1 MASKRSP
8 QRGSILV
15 EFVLSSLFWVPL
27 LMGTFV
33 IGLNLLRAIQVT
45 QVCRDAGHM
54 FAYGIDF
61 SQPGNQNLLVR
72 LANGLNFSL
81 SGGSGVVILSMVT
94 SIGAAQCTA
103 AGLQADTTHCPNMNQ
118 SVFTRRVIVGN
129 SGARTSNFGTPNA
142 GIVDASGYISSAS
155 YLSDTSARAV
165 GFGTLLPLAGGQLA
179 YLTEMYL
186 ASPDIDWTN
195 FMTGTGVYARVI
207 F

>member
-1 MASKRSP
+1 M
-8 QRGSILV
+8 
-15 EFVLSSLFWVPL
+15 PL

-33 IGLNLLRAIQVT
+33 VGLNLLRAIQVT

-61 SQPGNQNLLVR
+61 SQSGNQNLLVR
-72 LANGLNFSL
+72 LANGLNFSAG
-81 SGGSGVVILSMVT
+81 GGSGVVILSTVT
-94 SIGAAQCTA
+94 FIGAAQCTA
-103 AGLQADTTHCPNMNQ
+103 AGLQADTTHCPNLNQ
-118 SVFTRRVIVGN
+118 SVFMRRIVVGN
-129 SGARTSNFGTPNA
+129 SGVRASNFGTPNG
-142 GIVDASGYISSAS
+142 GIVDGSGHISSSS
-155 YLSDTSARAV
+155 YLSDTSARAA
-165 GFGTLLPLAGGQLA
+165 GFASFLPLAAGQLA

>member
-1 MASKRSP
+1 MPTESSK
-8 QRGSILV
+8 QKGSILV

-33 IGLNLLRAIQVT
+33 VGLNLLRAIQVT

-54 FAYGIDF
+54 FAYGVDF
-61 SQPGNQNLLVR
+61 SQSGNQNLLVR
-72 LANGLNFSL
+72 LANGLNFSVT
-81 SGGSGVVILSMVT
+81 GGNGVVILSTVT
-94 SIGAAQCTA
+94 FIGAAQCTA
-103 AGLQADTTHCPNMNQ
+103 AGLQADNTHCPNMNQ
-118 SVFTRRVIVGN
+118 SVFMRRVVVGN
-129 SGARTSNFGTPNA
+129 SGVRPSNFGTPNG
-142 GIVDASGYISSAS
+142 GIVDGSGYISSGS
-155 YLSDTSARAV
+155 YLSDTSARAA
-165 GFGTLLPLAGGQLA
+165 GFAAFLPLAGGQLA